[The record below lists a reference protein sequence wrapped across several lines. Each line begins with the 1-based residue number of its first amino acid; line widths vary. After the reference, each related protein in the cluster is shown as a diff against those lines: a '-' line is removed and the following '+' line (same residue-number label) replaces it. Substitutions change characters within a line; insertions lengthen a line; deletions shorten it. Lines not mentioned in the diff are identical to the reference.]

1 MNSTGYRVVASA
13 LFALALCAGAEA
25 GASATWKAGAARLKL
40 TPKEN
45 LWLEGYASRTNAMT
59 GVLHDVW
66 AKALAIEDGE
76 GRTGLIVT
84 LDVCGIGKDISDRIR
99 GEIGRRFGL
108 KRDSIIIN
116 TSHTHTGPN
125 LVAEDSI
132 LQMPPED
139 IERTKAYVRWFE
151 GAVVD
156 VSGEAL
162 ANRRPA
168 RIFSGNGTCRF
179 AVNRRCNAER
189 ELKTTT
195 EQQGV
200 RDYAVPVLKA
210 VGTDGREIAILFG
223 YACHNTTLGI
233 DLMSGD
239 YAGFA
244 QTEVEM
250 RHPDAVAM
258 FFQGAGG
265 DQNPLP
271 RNKPSLA
278 VQYGRQLAASVEQA
292 LEDEMSERKP
302 VLKTAYSDIVLPFDA
317 PLTDEELREKVEAKA
332 DWRYMIAKRMLE
344 ARARGEKEPR
354 EYPAYPVEV
363 WDVGGQ
369 KIVAL
374 GGEIVVGY
382 AVELKRRYGY
392 DVFVMGYCNDVMNYM
407 PTPELWDR
415 GTYEGNYAHFA
426 FGLPTRWRRDVMYT
440 ILSEV
445 ARLMESVR

>member
-1 MNSTGYRVVASA
+1 MKTANRAIA
-13 LFALALCAGAEA
+13 FALALCVCAEA
-25 GASATWKAGAARLKL
+25 GAAGGWKAGAARLKL

-76 GRTGLIVT
+76 GRVGLVVT
-84 LDVCGIGKDISDRIR
+84 MDVCEIQKKLSDRIR
-99 GEIGRRFGL
+99 DDISRRYGLERGRM
-108 KRDSIIIN
+108 IIN
-116 TSHTHTGPN
+116 SSHTHTGPL
-125 LVAEDSI
+125 LVAESPI
-132 LQMPPED
+132 LPLSEAD
-139 IERTKAYVRWFE
+139 VARTKAYIDWLA
-151 GAVVD
+151 GAAVD
-156 VSGEAL
+156 LACEAL

-168 RIFSGNGTCRF
+168 KIFTGSGTCRF
-179 AVNRRCNAER
+179 AVNRRCNPER

-195 EQQGV
+195 EQQGS

-250 RHPDAVAM
+250 RHPGAIAM

-278 VQYGRQLAASVEQA
+278 VQYGRQLAASVEQV
-292 LEDEMSERKP
+292 LEDEMTERNP
-302 VLKTAYSDIVLPFDA
+302 VLKTAYSEIALPFDA
-317 PLTDEELREKVEAKA
+317 PLPDDALKEIAAKKA
-332 DWRYMIAKRMLE
+332 DWRCRVAERMLA
-344 ARARGEKEPR
+344 ARARGEKEMR

-363 WDVGGQ
+363 WDIGGQ
-369 KIVAL
+369 KLFAL

-382 AVELKRRYGY
+382 AVELKRRYGH
-392 DVFVMGYCNDVMNYM
+392 DVFVMGYSNDVMNYM

-415 GTYEGNYAHFA
+415 NTYEGNHAHFA
-426 FGLPTRWRRDVMYT
+426 FGLPTRWRRDIMHSV
-440 ILSEV
+440 LDEA
-445 ARLMESVR
+445 ARLVDNLH